1 MGRFI
6 CMVDLVVIF
15 SNVQGCN
22 EMIMYKDILYLSL
35 KLSAL
40 CARGGNKKLTV
51 FTNFNSAKLN

>member
-1 MGRFI
+1 
-6 CMVDLVVIF
+6 MVDLVVIF